1 MSKGS
6 GKRISIFYILVAFF
20 LFAFVIVIYINNII
34 EVNNLAV
41 DSNNVR
47 EEINKV
53 KQTNDFLRTEVERLS
68 SYERIRK
75 IASENLSMVYA
86 DSSVDNSNIILIKAS
101 ELK

>member
-1 MSKGS
+1 MSSRNGRK
-6 GKRISIFYILVAFF
+6 ISIFYVLVAFF
-20 LFAFVIVIYINNII
+20 VFAFVIVIYINNII

-53 KQTNDFLRTEVERLS
+53 KQTNDFLRTEAERLS

-75 IASENLSMVYA
+75 IASENLGMVYA
-86 DSSVDNSNIILIKAS
+86 DSSVDNGNTIIIKAS